1 MAPTTKKVEK
11 VKEVEEIEEDE
22 DDVDEEDDTADENEE
37 VKKTVGPTDKKSKKD
52 LKKAMQDQQ
61 KEKSKKLLLL
71 VDDIFTFTNRL
82 VGKTE
87 KVGGDITLNKKS
99 VMSMQRSVIN
109 ELRREFDELRKFK
122 PVQSSTPRNNNYP
135 QPLFFKKELVAFLKD
150 PACKLARNDVQ
161 VNRNSEDF
169 QSEVEYK
176 GEHLGSVLAA
186 TSKASIDVGDVNVGF
201 TGLASKAIVNTLF
214 NYYLVANKMKGVM
227 ATSEVKGKDGK
238 MPTVEKVK
246 FSYWKPDALMIK
258 HFGPILEELV
268 KNQSAKDS
276 NVSMECLDLGAIM
289 ALSAKL
295 TDGEKNS
302 EMGKKQIL
310 RDPELTS
317 IVSVDQALMQA
328 LYDQVKGTVKH

>member
-1 MAPTTKKVEK
+1 
-11 VKEVEEIEEDE
+11 
-22 DDVDEEDDTADENEE
+22 
-37 VKKTVGPTDKKSKKD
+37 
-52 LKKAMQDQQ
+52 
-61 KEKSKKLLLL
+61 
-71 VDDIFTFTNRL
+71 
-82 VGKTE
+82 
-87 KVGGDITLNKKS
+87 
-99 VMSMQRSVIN
+99 
-109 ELRREFDELRKFK
+109 
-122 PVQSSTPRNNNYP
+122 
-135 QPLFFKKELVAFLKD
+135 
-150 PACKLARNDVQ
+150 
-161 VNRNSEDF
+161 
-169 QSEVEYK
+169 
-176 GEHLGSVLAA
+176 
-186 TSKASIDVGDVNVGF
+186 
-201 TGLASKAIVNTLF
+201 
-214 NYYLVANKMKGVM
+214 MKGVM

-238 MPTVEKVK
+238 MTTVEKVK